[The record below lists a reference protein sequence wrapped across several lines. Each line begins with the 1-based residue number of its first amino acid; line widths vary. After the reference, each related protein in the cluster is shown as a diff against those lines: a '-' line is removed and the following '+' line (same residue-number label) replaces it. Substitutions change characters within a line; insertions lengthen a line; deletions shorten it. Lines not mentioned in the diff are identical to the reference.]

1 MAAGLSQAD
10 LAKAADITYQQI
22 QKYEQ
27 GGNRISTGRL
37 YNFARIFDVPLDYF
51 VDGFESSQKR
61 YKKKTNKQL
70 MDNILFDKNTADL
83 ARYYHRIDKK
93 MRKHV
98 YELLK
103 GMAEKS

>member
-1 MAAGLSQAD
+1 MKNKRSTQSIDFYVGDRLRQVRMAAGLSQAD

-70 MDNILFDKNTADL
+70 MDN
-83 ARYYHRIDKK
+83 
-93 MRKHV
+93 
-98 YELLK
+98 
-103 GMAEKS
+103 